1 MTGLCSRSLNKG
13 SRERVLINV
22 QTSLQLPDPSYLV
35 PWCFSATLF
44 THCQHWFVFEMHL
57 IVMLKAFRHNI
68 CLFIYLLLF
77 STSGRFGWVGNKSL
91 HTKQMIDY
99 TGFVGVFQRFSPF
112 CCCCIVHKIQEIYM
126 YIYEYVYVYHILQ
139 YFRYIFLLLYFL
151 FIINIIFIFYS
162 YLFSKLK

>member
-77 STSGRFGWVGNKSL
+77 STSGRFGWVCNKSL

-112 CCCCIVHKIQEIYM
+112 CCCCIVHGIQEIYM
-126 YIYEYVYVYHILQ
+126 YMCIIFYNILDT
-139 YFRYIFLLLYFL
+139 YFCYYTSYSLLILFLYFIL
-151 FIINIIFIFYS
+151 TFFAN
-162 YLFSKLK
+162 